1 VAAGFLAMPTY
12 LGIDSSLEGT
22 GLSLVSV
29 TGHEIRSETVS
40 TGVRGVHRLAAIKQ
54 STQLFIP
61 EDVVF
66 AAFEGYAYH
75 AVGQVFEL
83 GEVGGVLRLLVHE
96 RNISYV
102 DVPPINLKKFA
113 TGSTSASK
121 DQMVEAARAAGASPA
136 DDNQADAF
144 FLAQIALA
152 CSGSANHLRRS
163 QMEVVHRLLNP
174 EAKKPRRRARRLVKN
189 AV

>member
-1 VAAGFLAMPTY
+1 MAAGFLAMPTY
-12 LGIDSSLEGT
+12 LGIDASLEGT
-22 GLSLVSV
+22 GLCLI
-29 TGHEIRSETVS
+29 TDAGHVVRMKTVS

-54 STQLFIP
+54 SAELFIP
-61 EDVVF
+61 NDVVF

-96 RNISYV
+96 HNISYV

-113 TGSTSASK
+113 TGSTAADK
-121 DQMVEAARAAGASPA
+121 DEMVEAARQAGAQPS

-144 FLAQIALA
+144 FLACIALA
-152 CSGSANHLRRS
+152 CRGRAPNLRRS
-163 QMEVVHRLLNP
+163 QMEVVHRLLHP
-174 EAKKPRRRARRLVKN
+174 PAKKTKRRARRLVKN